1 MSPLLIAVDLLQLS
15 PPIESSLHL
24 MSLPLVLI
32 RHRSMDLA
40 DQPGL
45 GPLRMTARAQE
56 TPSAVTLASVAVR
69 MNATWNGSFLATLLA
84 TEEGPVLG
92 NPLLPDIW
100 TFQASHLRLTRSG
113 SLHRGHLRHH
123 GNDSLQEGHPLQSEC
138 DSLLTHNSRS
148 DSPHGG
154 HLRHPQKRFA
164 SKGVTLTKAN
174 GIRS

>member
-1 MSPLLIAVDLLQLS
+1 MSPLLIAVDLLQPS
-15 PPIESSLHL
+15 PPIEPSLHL
-24 MSLPLVLI
+24 MPLPLVLI

-40 DQPGL
+40 DQTGL
-45 GPLRMTARAQE
+45 GPLPMTARAQE

-69 MNATWNGSFLATLLA
+69 MNATWNGSFLATLLP

-92 NPLLPDIW
+92 NRLLPDVW
-100 TFQASHLRLTRSG
+100 TFQASHLRLARSS

-138 DSLLTHNSRS
+138 DSLLTHHTRSDSPHGAPLCLLRS

-154 HLRHPQKRFA
+154 HLRLQ
-164 SKGVTLTKAN
+164 GVTLT
-174 GIRS
+174 